1 MSVPT
6 LDTPRRARIDAPDPS
21 MSAVEL
27 AELVSAFNEAA
38 AGLQRTH
45 ESLQSEVQRLET
57 ELRDTKEQLERAN
70 RLASLGEMAAGIAHE
85 VRNPLGS
92 IKLYASVLVTDLA
105 DRPAEC
111 TIARKIAG
119 AVDRLNAV
127 VGDVLVFSRQMR
139 LSPARLSVSAVFD
152 EAIESCRGCIT
163 PSLTI
168 ERRDAESDTVWC
180 DSNLIHQALVNIIR
194 NAVEA
199 MTEHNIPSPRLVFDA
214 AVRRVLSTEGDR
226 RSMVALIIQD
236 NGPGIPR
243 DVIDRI
249 FNPFFTTR
257 ETGTGL
263 GLAIVHRIM
272 DAHAGRVTIRNNS
285 PTHSNHSKGADA
297 SCTGACVELL
307 FPGPQ
312 SGEEA
317 EQITEGQAQ

>member
-1 MSVPT
+1 MSTQT
-6 LDTPRRARIDAPDPS
+6 LETPRRARIEPPLAS
-21 MSAVEL
+21 MSALEL

-38 AGLQRTH
+38 AGLQRAH
-45 ESLQSEVQRLET
+45 ESLQSEVRRLET
-57 ELRDTKEQLERAN
+57 ELGDTKQQLERAN

-92 IKLYASVLVTDLA
+92 MKLYASVLITDLA

-111 TIARKIAG
+111 AIARKIAV

-127 VGDVLVFSRQMR
+127 VGDVLAFSRQIR
-139 LSPARLSVSAVFD
+139 ISPACLSVSSLFD

-163 PSLTI
+163 PALTI
-168 ERRDAESDTVWC
+168 ERRDSESDVVWC
-180 DSNLIHQALVNIIR
+180 DANLTHQALVNIIR

-199 MTEHNIPSPRLVFDA
+199 MAEHNVPAPRLVFDA
-214 AVRRVLSTEGDR
+214 ASRRILSAEGDR

-236 NGPGIPR
+236 NGPGVPQ
-243 DVIDRI
+243 DVMHRI

-272 DAHAGRVTIRNNS
+272 DAHAGRVTIRNSS
-285 PTHSNHSKGADA
+285 PAIHNHSPVVAAPG
-297 SCTGACVELL
+297 GACVELL
-307 FPGPQ
+307 FPGANAGGAA
-312 SGEEA
+312 GE
-317 EQITEGQAQ
+317 ITEGQAQ